1 MKGVSMIALLEDF
14 WLRIEGRLKS
24 GRSREVFPALQYL
37 VMKTI
42 RQRLQELFHP
52 PDHHFNAAGHALFAT
67 LVTDTDLAR
76 ASTNYYTHQ

>member
-1 MKGVSMIALLEDF
+1 MKGVSMIALLGDF

-37 VMKTI
+37 IMKTI

-52 PDHHFNAAGHALFAT
+52 PDNHFNADGRTLFAKF
-67 LVTDTDLAR
+67 VTDTDLAR
-76 ASTNYYTHQ
+76 CSTNYYAHQ